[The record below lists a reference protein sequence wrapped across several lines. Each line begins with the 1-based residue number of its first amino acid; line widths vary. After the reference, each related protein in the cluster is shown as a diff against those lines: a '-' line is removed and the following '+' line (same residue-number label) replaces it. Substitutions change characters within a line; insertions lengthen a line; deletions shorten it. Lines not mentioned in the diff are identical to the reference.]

1 MGSLGLVGLTKTYL
15 GFPELIV
22 ICSIVLHIWLLVP
35 HELLLLLPTFFF
47 G

>member
-1 MGSLGLVGLTKTYL
+1 L

-47 G
+47 GDYVSKSCQLKTR